1 MKILSVRHA
10 ALPALLLPLIA
21 AAQAADEQTMVVT
34 AAPTTVSELDTPAAV
49 SVVNG
54 DEMRQAAPRV
64 NLSESLGAVP
74 GLQVQN
80 RQNYAQDLQLSIRGF
95 GSRSTYG
102 VRGLR
107 IYVDGIPATMP
118 DGQGQTSNID
128 IGSVDTIEV
137 LRGPFS
143 ALYGNSSG
151 GVINVTSQTGTQP
164 PTVEASSY
172 YGSFGTWHYGMKA
185 TGAVGDGSH
194 AGDVDYTVS
203 TNRFTTHGY
212 RDHSGA
218 RKNLANARLG
228 VRIND
233 VSKLTLLLNSVDIKA
248 NDAGGLTADEWRDN
262 PRQSPRGDQYNTRK
276 NTRQTQAGLRYERQ
290 LSAQDDLSVMMYAGE
305 RETTQFQSIPRAPQ
319 LKPSHAGGV
328 IDLTRHY
335 QGIDTR
341 LTHRGELLVPV
352 TLTAGLDYE
361 NMSERRKGYENFVM
375 VNGAPQYGE
384 QGALRRNE
392 RNLMWNVDPYL
403 QTQWQLTDKLSLDAG
418 VRYSSV
424 WFDSNDYYITPGNGD
439 DSGDASYHKWL
450 PAGSLKYA
458 LTDAWN
464 VYLSA
469 GRGFETPT
477 INELSYR
484 SDNQSGLNF
493 GLKPSTNDTVEIG
506 SKTRIGNG
514 LFTAALFQTNT
525 DNEIVVDS
533 SSGGRTSYKNAG
545 KTRRQGVELGLDQQF
560 GESWRLKAAWTWLDA
575 TYRTNVCDDASC
587 NGNRIP
593 GIARNMGYASFGYQP
608 EQGWYAGS
616 DIRYMSDIMANDE
629 NTAKAPSWTVVGLTT
644 GYKWSYGR
652 MDMDLFGRIDNLF
665 DREYVG
671 SVIVNESNG
680 RYYEPAPGRNYGIGM
695 TPAWRFKNRPPPPP
709 MPLAIGGRSAFP
721 GRLFHRQADTRQRPA
736 LDTPPPS

>member
-375 VNGAPQYGE
+375 FNGAPQYGE

-439 DSGDASYHKWL
+439 DSGDASYHKLL

-545 KTRRQGVELGLDQQF
+545 KTRRQGMELGLDQQF

-680 RYYEPAPGRNYGIGM
+680 RYYEPAPGRNYGIGLNL
-695 TPAWRFKNRPPPPP
+695 AWRFE
-709 MPLAIGGRSAFP
+709 
-721 GRLFHRQADTRQRPA
+721 
-736 LDTPPPS
+736 

>member
-185 TGAVGDGSH
+185 TGTVGDGSH

-218 RKNLANARLG
+218 RKNLANARLV

-545 KTRRQGVELGLDQQF
+545 KTRRQGMELGLDQQF

-680 RYYEPAPGRNYGIGM
+680 RYYEPAPGRNYGIGLNL
-695 TPAWRFKNRPPPPP
+695 AWRFE
-709 MPLAIGGRSAFP
+709 
-721 GRLFHRQADTRQRPA
+721 
-736 LDTPPPS
+736 

>member
-1 MKILSVRHA
+1 MKILSVRHV

-375 VNGAPQYGE
+375 VNGASQYGE

-545 KTRRQGVELGLDQQF
+545 KTRRQGMELGLDQQF

-680 RYYEPAPGRNYGIGM
+680 RYYEPAPGRNYGIGLNL
-695 TPAWRFKNRPPPPP
+695 AWRFE
-709 MPLAIGGRSAFP
+709 
-721 GRLFHRQADTRQRPA
+721 
-736 LDTPPPS
+736 

>member
-680 RYYEPAPGRNYGIGM
+680 RYYEPAPGRNYGIGLNL
-695 TPAWRFKNRPPPPP
+695 AWRFE
-709 MPLAIGGRSAFP
+709 
-721 GRLFHRQADTRQRPA
+721 
-736 LDTPPPS
+736 

>member
-1 MKILSVRHA
+1 MRHA

-185 TGAVGDGSH
+185 TGSVGDGSH

-341 LTHRGELLVPV
+341 LSHRGELLVPV

-545 KTRRQGVELGLDQQF
+545 KTRRQGMELGLDQQF

-652 MDMDLFGRIDNLF
+652 MNMDLFGRIDNLF

-680 RYYEPAPGRNYGIGM
+680 RYYEPAPGRNYGIGLNL
-695 TPAWRFKNRPPPPP
+695 AWRFE
-709 MPLAIGGRSAFP
+709 
-721 GRLFHRQADTRQRPA
+721 
-736 LDTPPPS
+736 

>member
-128 IGSVDTIEV
+128 IGSVDTLEV

-464 VYLSA
+464 VYISA

-514 LFTAALFQTNT
+514 LLTAALFQTDT

-545 KTRRQGVELGLDQQF
+545 KTRRQGMELGLDQQF

-575 TYRTNVCDDASC
+575 TYRTNVCGDASC

-652 MDMDLFGRIDNLF
+652 MDMDLFGRVDNLF

-680 RYYEPAPGRNYGIGM
+680 RYYEPAPGRNYGIGLNL
-695 TPAWRFKNRPPPPP
+695 AWRFE
-709 MPLAIGGRSAFP
+709 
-721 GRLFHRQADTRQRPA
+721 
-736 LDTPPPS
+736 

>member
-21 AAQAADEQTMVVT
+21 AAQTADEQTMVVT

-212 RDHSGA
+212 RDNSGA

-305 RETTQFQSIPRAPQ
+305 RETTQFQSIPRTPQ

-392 RNLMWNVDPYL
+392 RNLMWNIDPYL

-506 SKTRIGNG
+506 SKTRLGNG
-514 LFTAALFQTNT
+514 LLTAALFQTNT
-525 DNEIVVDS
+525 DNEIVVDG

-545 KTRRQGVELGLDQQF
+545 KTRRQGMELGLDQQF

-652 MDMDLFGRIDNLF
+652 MDMDLFGRVDNLF

-680 RYYEPAPGRNYGIGM
+680 RYYEPAPGRNYGIGLNL
-695 TPAWRFKNRPPPPP
+695 AWRFE
-709 MPLAIGGRSAFP
+709 
-721 GRLFHRQADTRQRPA
+721 
-736 LDTPPPS
+736 

>member
-128 IGSVDTIEV
+128 IGSVDTLEV

-262 PRQSPRGDQYNTRK
+262 PRQLPRGDQYNTRK
-276 NTRQTQAGLRYERQ
+276 DTRQTQAGLRYERQ
-290 LSAQDDLSVMMYAGE
+290 LSDQDDLSVMMYAGE
-305 RETTQFQSIPRAPQ
+305 RETTQYQSIPRAPQ
-319 LKPSHAGGV
+319 LKPSHAGRV

-484 SDNQSGLNF
+484 ADNQSGLNF

-514 LFTAALFQTNT
+514 LLTAALFQTDT

-545 KTRRQGVELGLDQQF
+545 KTRRQGMELGLDQQF

-575 TYRTNVCDDASC
+575 TYRTNVCGDASC

-644 GYKWSYGR
+644 GYKWSYAR
-652 MDMDLFGRIDNLF
+652 MDMDLFGRVDNLF

-680 RYYEPAPGRNYGIGM
+680 RYYEPAPGRNYGIGLNL
-695 TPAWRFKNRPPPPP
+695 AWRFE
-709 MPLAIGGRSAFP
+709 
-721 GRLFHRQADTRQRPA
+721 
-736 LDTPPPS
+736 

>member
-10 ALPALLLPLIA
+10 ALPALILPLIA

-545 KTRRQGVELGLDQQF
+545 KTRRQGMELGLDQQF

-680 RYYEPAPGRNYGIGM
+680 
-695 TPAWRFKNRPPPPP
+695 
-709 MPLAIGGRSAFP
+709 
-721 GRLFHRQADTRQRPA
+721 
-736 LDTPPPS
+736 

>member
-1 MKILSVRHA
+1 MKILSVRHV

-328 IDLTRHY
+328 IDLSRHY

-545 KTRRQGVELGLDQQF
+545 KTRRQGMELGLDQQF

-680 RYYEPAPGRNYGIGM
+680 RYYEPAPGRNYGIGLNL
-695 TPAWRFKNRPPPPP
+695 AWRFE
-709 MPLAIGGRSAFP
+709 
-721 GRLFHRQADTRQRPA
+721 
-736 LDTPPPS
+736 

>member
-361 NMSERRKGYENFVM
+361 NMSERHKGYENFVM

-545 KTRRQGVELGLDQQF
+545 KTRRQGMELGLDQQF

-680 RYYEPAPGRNYGIGM
+680 RYYEPAPGRNYGIGLNL
-695 TPAWRFKNRPPPPP
+695 AWRFE
-709 MPLAIGGRSAFP
+709 
-721 GRLFHRQADTRQRPA
+721 
-736 LDTPPPS
+736 

>member
-80 RQNYAQDLQLSIRGF
+80 RQNYAQELQLSIRGF

-464 VYLSA
+464 VYISA

-514 LFTAALFQTNT
+514 LLTAALFQTDT

-545 KTRRQGVELGLDQQF
+545 KTRRQGMELGLDQQF

-575 TYRTNVCDDASC
+575 TYRTNVCGDASC

-652 MDMDLFGRIDNLF
+652 MDMDLFGRVDNLF

-680 RYYEPAPGRNYGIGM
+680 RYYEPAPGRNYGIGLNL
-695 TPAWRFKNRPPPPP
+695 AWRFE
-709 MPLAIGGRSAFP
+709 
-721 GRLFHRQADTRQRPA
+721 
-736 LDTPPPS
+736 

>member
-1 MKILSVRHA
+1 MKILSVRHV

-49 SVVNG
+49 SAVNG

-545 KTRRQGVELGLDQQF
+545 KTRRQGMELGLDQQF

-680 RYYEPAPGRNYGIGM
+680 RYYEPAPGRNYGIGLNL
-695 TPAWRFKNRPPPPP
+695 AWRFE
-709 MPLAIGGRSAFP
+709 
-721 GRLFHRQADTRQRPA
+721 
-736 LDTPPPS
+736 

>member
-21 AAQAADEQTMVVT
+21 AAQTADEQTMVVT

-305 RETTQFQSIPRAPQ
+305 RETTQFQSIPRTPQ

-506 SKTRIGNG
+506 SKTRLGNG
-514 LFTAALFQTNT
+514 LLTAALFQTNT

-545 KTRRQGVELGLDQQF
+545 ETRRQGMELGLDQQF

-652 MDMDLFGRIDNLF
+652 MDMDLFGRVDNLF

-680 RYYEPAPGRNYGIGM
+680 RYYEPAPGRNYGIGLNL
-695 TPAWRFKNRPPPPP
+695 AWRFE
-709 MPLAIGGRSAFP
+709 
-721 GRLFHRQADTRQRPA
+721 
-736 LDTPPPS
+736 

>member
-392 RNLMWNVDPYL
+392 RNLIWNVDPYL

-545 KTRRQGVELGLDQQF
+545 KTRRQGMELGLDQQF

-680 RYYEPAPGRNYGIGM
+680 RYYEPAPGRNYGIGLNL
-695 TPAWRFKNRPPPPP
+695 AWRFE
-709 MPLAIGGRSAFP
+709 
-721 GRLFHRQADTRQRPA
+721 
-736 LDTPPPS
+736 

>member
-458 LTDAWN
+458 VTDAWN

-545 KTRRQGVELGLDQQF
+545 KTRRQGMELGLDQQF

-680 RYYEPAPGRNYGIGM
+680 RYYEPAPGRNYGIGLNL
-695 TPAWRFKNRPPPPP
+695 AWRFE
-709 MPLAIGGRSAFP
+709 
-721 GRLFHRQADTRQRPA
+721 
-736 LDTPPPS
+736 

>member
-262 PRQSPRGDQYNTRK
+262 PRQSPRGNQYNTRK

-290 LSAQDDLSVMMYAGE
+290 LSAQDDFSVMMYAGE

-545 KTRRQGVELGLDQQF
+545 KTRRQGMELGLDQQF

-575 TYRTNVCDDASC
+575 TYRTNVCDDAGC

-680 RYYEPAPGRNYGIGM
+680 RYYEPAPGRNYGIGLNL
-695 TPAWRFKNRPPPPP
+695 AWRFE
-709 MPLAIGGRSAFP
+709 
-721 GRLFHRQADTRQRPA
+721 
-736 LDTPPPS
+736 

>member
-21 AAQAADEQTMVVT
+21 APQTADEQTMVVT

-514 LFTAALFQTNT
+514 LLTAALFQTNT

-545 KTRRQGVELGLDQQF
+545 KTRRQGMELGLDQQF

-652 MDMDLFGRIDNLF
+652 MDMDLFGRVDNLF

-680 RYYEPAPGRNYGIGM
+680 RYYEPAPGRNYGIGLNL
-695 TPAWRFKNRPPPPP
+695 AWRFE
-709 MPLAIGGRSAFP
+709 
-721 GRLFHRQADTRQRPA
+721 
-736 LDTPPPS
+736 

>member
-262 PRQSPRGDQYNTRK
+262 PRQSRRGDQYNTRK

-545 KTRRQGVELGLDQQF
+545 KTRRQGMELGLDQQF

-680 RYYEPAPGRNYGIGM
+680 RYYEPAPGRNYGIGLNL
-695 TPAWRFKNRPPPPP
+695 AWRFE
-709 MPLAIGGRSAFP
+709 
-721 GRLFHRQADTRQRPA
+721 
-736 LDTPPPS
+736 

>member
-1 MKILSVRHA
+1 MKILSVRHV

-545 KTRRQGVELGLDQQF
+545 KTRRQGMELGLDQQF

-629 NTAKAPSWTVVGLTT
+629 NTAKAPSWMVVGLTT

-680 RYYEPAPGRNYGIGM
+680 RYYEPAPGRNYGIGLNL
-695 TPAWRFKNRPPPPP
+695 AWRFE
-709 MPLAIGGRSAFP
+709 
-721 GRLFHRQADTRQRPA
+721 
-736 LDTPPPS
+736 

>member
-375 VNGAPQYGE
+375 VNGAAQYGE

-424 WFDSNDYYITPGNGD
+424 WFDSNDYYITSGNGD

-545 KTRRQGVELGLDQQF
+545 KTRRQGMELGLDQQF

-680 RYYEPAPGRNYGIGM
+680 RYYEPAPGRNYGIGLNL
-695 TPAWRFKNRPPPPP
+695 AWRFE
-709 MPLAIGGRSAFP
+709 
-721 GRLFHRQADTRQRPA
+721 
-736 LDTPPPS
+736 

>member
-1 MKILSVRHA
+1 MKILSVRHV

-248 NDAGGLTADEWRDN
+248 NDAGGLTADEWRNN

-545 KTRRQGVELGLDQQF
+545 KTRRQGMELGLDQQF

-680 RYYEPAPGRNYGIGM
+680 RYYEPAPGRNYGIGLNL
-695 TPAWRFKNRPPPPP
+695 AWRFE
-709 MPLAIGGRSAFP
+709 
-721 GRLFHRQADTRQRPA
+721 
-736 LDTPPPS
+736 

>member
-1 MKILSVRHA
+1 
-10 ALPALLLPLIA
+10 
-21 AAQAADEQTMVVT
+21 DEQTMVVT

-545 KTRRQGVELGLDQQF
+545 KTRRQGMELGLDQQF

-680 RYYEPAPGRNYGIGM
+680 RYYEPAPGRNYGIGLNL
-695 TPAWRFKNRPPPPP
+695 AWRFE
-709 MPLAIGGRSAFP
+709 
-721 GRLFHRQADTRQRPA
+721 
-736 LDTPPPS
+736 

>member
-1 MKILSVRHA
+1 MKIPIARQTAFPV
-10 ALPALLLPLIA
+10 LLLPVMALPTLSV
-21 AAQAADEQTMVVT
+21 AADDQTLIVT
-34 AAPTTVSELDTPAAV
+34 AAPHAVSELDTPAAV

-54 DEMRQAAPRV
+54 EEMRHAAPRV

-107 IYVDGIPATMP
+107 LYVDGIPATMP

-128 IGSVDTIEV
+128 INSVESVDV

-151 GVINVTSQTGTQP
+151 GVMNVTTQTGEQP
-164 PTVEASSY
+164 TTIEASSY
-172 YGSFGTWHYGMKA
+172 YGSFGSWRYGLKA
-185 TGAVGDGSH
+185 TGATGDGTQ

-203 TNRFTTHGY
+203 TSRFATHGY

-218 RKNLANARLG
+218 RKNLANAKLG
-228 VRIND
+228 VRID
-233 VSKLTLLLNSVDIKA
+233 EVSKLTLLLNSVDIKA
-248 NDAGGLTADEWRDN
+248 NDPGGLSSAEWHDN

-276 NTRQTQAGLRYERQ
+276 DTKQTQAGLRYERQ
-290 LSAQDDLSVMMYAGE
+290 LSADDDLSVMMYAGE
-305 RETTQFQSIPRAPQ
+305 RETTQYQSIPRAPQ
-319 LKPSHAGGV
+319 LNPNHAGGV
-328 IDLTRHY
+328 ISLNRNY

-341 LTHRGELLVPV
+341 WTHRGEWLVPV
-352 TLTAGLDYE
+352 TFTTGLDYE
-361 NMSERRKGYENFVM
+361 NMSENRKGYENFVM
-375 VNGAPQYGE
+375 VNGAPEYG
-384 QGALRRNE
+384 QKGALRRDE
-392 RNLMWNVDPYL
+392 RNLMWNLDPYL
-403 QTQWQLTDKLSLDAG
+403 QSTWQLTEKLSLDAG

-424 WFDSNDYYITPGNGD
+424 WFDSNDHYITAANGD

-458 LTDAWN
+458 VTDAWN

-493 GLKPSTNDTVEIG
+493 NLKPSTNDTVEIG
-506 SKTRIGNG
+506 SKTRVGNG
-514 LFTAALFQTNT
+514 LITAALFQTDT
-525 DNEIVVDS
+525 DDEIVADA

-545 KTRRQGVELGLDQQF
+545 KTRRQGAELSLDQQF
-560 GESWRLKAAWTWLDA
+560 AENWRAKASWTWLDA
-575 TYRTNVCDDASC
+575 TYRTNACGANDC

-593 GIARNMGYASFGYQP
+593 GIARNMGFASLGYEP
-608 EQGWYAGS
+608 ETGWYAGS
-616 DIRYMSDIMANDE
+616 DIRYMSDIMADDE
-629 NTAKAPSWTVVGLTT
+629 NTAKAPSWTVVGLNT
-644 GYKWSYGR
+644 GYKFNYGHWM
-652 MDMDLFGRIDNLF
+652 MDIFGRVDNLF

-680 RYYEPAPGRNYGIGM
+680 RYYEPAPGRNYGVGLSV
-695 TPAWRFKNRPPPPP
+695 AWQF
-709 MPLAIGGRSAFP
+709 
-721 GRLFHRQADTRQRPA
+721 
-736 LDTPPPS
+736 

>member
-128 IGSVDTIEV
+128 IGSVDTLEV

-276 NTRQTQAGLRYERQ
+276 DTRQTQAGLRYERQ

-305 RETTQFQSIPRAPQ
+305 RETTQYQSIPRAPQ

-403 QTQWQLTDKLSLDAG
+403 QTQWQLTAKLSLDAG

-484 SDNQSGLNF
+484 ADNQSGLNF

-514 LFTAALFQTNT
+514 LLTAALFQTDT

-545 KTRRQGVELGLDQQF
+545 KTRRQGMELGLDQQF
-560 GESWRLKAAWTWLDA
+560 GESWRLKTAWTWLDA
-575 TYRTNVCDDASC
+575 TYRTNVCGDASC
-587 NGNRIP
+587 KGNRIP

-652 MDMDLFGRIDNLF
+652 MDMDLFGRVDNLF

-680 RYYEPAPGRNYGIGM
+680 RYYEPAPGRNYGIGLNL
-695 TPAWRFKNRPPPPP
+695 AWRFE
-709 MPLAIGGRSAFP
+709 
-721 GRLFHRQADTRQRPA
+721 
-736 LDTPPPS
+736 

>member
-34 AAPTTVSELDTPAAV
+34 AALTTVSELDTPAAV

-545 KTRRQGVELGLDQQF
+545 KTRRQGMELGLDQQF

-652 MDMDLFGRIDNLF
+652 MDMDLFGRINNLF

-680 RYYEPAPGRNYGIGM
+680 RYYEPAPGRNYGIGLNL
-695 TPAWRFKNRPPPPP
+695 AWRFE
-709 MPLAIGGRSAFP
+709 
-721 GRLFHRQADTRQRPA
+721 
-736 LDTPPPS
+736 

>member
-128 IGSVDTIEV
+128 IGSVDTLEV

-164 PTVEASSY
+164 PTMEASSY

-276 NTRQTQAGLRYERQ
+276 DTRQTQAGLRYERQ

-305 RETTQFQSIPRAPQ
+305 RETTQYQSIPRAPQ

-484 SDNQSGLNF
+484 ADNQSGLNF

-514 LFTAALFQTNT
+514 LLTAALFQTDT

-545 KTRRQGVELGLDQQF
+545 KTRRQGMELGLDQQF

-575 TYRTNVCDDASC
+575 TYRTNVCGDASC
-587 NGNRIP
+587 KGNRIP

-652 MDMDLFGRIDNLF
+652 MDMDLFGRVDNLF

-680 RYYEPAPGRNYGIGM
+680 RYYEPAPGRNYGIGLNL
-695 TPAWRFKNRPPPPP
+695 AWRFE
-709 MPLAIGGRSAFP
+709 
-721 GRLFHRQADTRQRPA
+721 
-736 LDTPPPS
+736 

>member
-21 AAQAADEQTMVVT
+21 AAEAADEQTMVVT
-34 AAPTTVSELDTPAAV
+34 AAPTTVSELDTAAAF

-545 KTRRQGVELGLDQQF
+545 KPRRQGMELGLDQQF

-680 RYYEPAPGRNYGIGM
+680 RYYEPAPGRNYGIGLNL
-695 TPAWRFKNRPPPPP
+695 AWRFE
-709 MPLAIGGRSAFP
+709 
-721 GRLFHRQADTRQRPA
+721 
-736 LDTPPPS
+736 

>member
-218 RKNLANARLG
+218 SKNLANARLG

-545 KTRRQGVELGLDQQF
+545 KTRRQGMELGLDQQF

-680 RYYEPAPGRNYGIGM
+680 RYYEPAPGRNYGIGLNL
-695 TPAWRFKNRPPPPP
+695 AWRFE
-709 MPLAIGGRSAFP
+709 
-721 GRLFHRQADTRQRPA
+721 
-736 LDTPPPS
+736 

>member
-424 WFDSNDYYITPGNGD
+424 WFDSNDYYITPGNSD

-545 KTRRQGVELGLDQQF
+545 KTRRQGMELGLDQQF

-680 RYYEPAPGRNYGIGM
+680 RYYEPAPGRNYGIGLNL
-695 TPAWRFKNRPPPPP
+695 AWRFE
-709 MPLAIGGRSAFP
+709 
-721 GRLFHRQADTRQRPA
+721 
-736 LDTPPPS
+736 

>member
-21 AAQAADEQTMVVT
+21 AAQTADEQTMVVT

-305 RETTQFQSIPRAPQ
+305 RETTQFQSIPRTPQ

-392 RNLMWNVDPYL
+392 RNLMWNIDPYL

-506 SKTRIGNG
+506 SKTRLGNG
-514 LFTAALFQTNT
+514 LLTAALFQTNT

-545 KTRRQGVELGLDQQF
+545 KTRRQGMELGLDQQF

-652 MDMDLFGRIDNLF
+652 MDMDLFGRVDNLF

-680 RYYEPAPGRNYGIGM
+680 RYYEPAPGRNYGIGLNL
-695 TPAWRFKNRPPPPP
+695 AWRFE
-709 MPLAIGGRSAFP
+709 
-721 GRLFHRQADTRQRPA
+721 
-736 LDTPPPS
+736 

>member
-1 MKILSVRHA
+1 MKILSVRHV

-545 KTRRQGVELGLDQQF
+545 KTRRQGMELGLDQQF

-652 MDMDLFGRIDNLF
+652 MDVDLFGRIDNLF

-680 RYYEPAPGRNYGIGM
+680 RYYEPAPGRNYGIGLNL
-695 TPAWRFKNRPPPPP
+695 AWRFE
-709 MPLAIGGRSAFP
+709 
-721 GRLFHRQADTRQRPA
+721 
-736 LDTPPPS
+736 

>member
-335 QGIDTR
+335 QGIDIR

-545 KTRRQGVELGLDQQF
+545 KTRRQGMELGLDQQF

-652 MDMDLFGRIDNLF
+652 MDMDLFGRINNLF

-680 RYYEPAPGRNYGIGM
+680 RYYEPAPGRNYGIGLNL
-695 TPAWRFKNRPPPPP
+695 AWRFE
-709 MPLAIGGRSAFP
+709 
-721 GRLFHRQADTRQRPA
+721 
-736 LDTPPPS
+736 